1 MLTRFHLEL
10 GFAALVLLIGAV
22 GLIGSSGLD
31 FGWGAD
37 GPQAGYFPFRVALIM
52 IAAAALV
59 GVQAFA
65 NRAALRRVVV
75 AKPEG
80 LRRVLGFG
88 LPIIGLVIVAQW
100 LGLYVA
106 MALYLLAVIRWQG
119 RRPWHTALGVALG
132 VTIVTF
138 LVFELWFQVPLLKGP
153 LEIMLGL
160 G

>member
-10 GFAALVLLIGAV
+10 GFAGLVLLIGAT
-22 GLIGSSGLD
+22 GLVGSSGLD

-37 GPQAGYFPFRVALIM
+37 GPQAGYFPFRVAVI
-52 IAAAALV
+52 LV
-59 GVQAFA
+59 AMATLVAVQAII

-75 AKPEG
+75 AEPEG

-88 LPIIGLVIVAQW
+88 LPIIGLVLVAQW

-106 MALYLLAVIRWQG
+106 MALYLLVVIRWQG

-132 VTIVTF
+132 VTVVTF
-138 LVFELWFQVPLLKGP
+138 LIFEIWFQVTLLKGP